1 MADYEFATS
10 PFPLPLT
17 LEEID
22 AAWLTAA
29 LHEKFPGVTA
39 RSVEIADGIRGTC
52 SKFRLRLDMDEAGRA
67 AGIPETLFLKG
78 GFEKHSRKLV
88 FLSKTESLG
97 YRDLLSHSSLNTP
110 DCYFAGFDEDRAQG
124 IILMEDLARRGASFG
139 DPQEARSIEEVARSL
154 SQLAGFHAETW
165 DFPARPEP
173 GSRLSWVETA
183 PPFSRASLQPVLEPE
198 VWNAYVRMPRGAAAS
213 NRFHDVEWAKRA
225 LRAMDVLSAQTPN
238 CVIHGDTHLGNTF
251 MEPDGTPGFY
261 DIVPRRAPPMVEV
274 CYHIALSLD
283 VVDRQAGERDLVGH
297 YLDELKR
304 HGVKDAP
311 PFDEAMRQ
319 HACFLIEGY
328 CLVLTNDPFFQ
339 PESPI
344 TAYAA
349 RFSEAMLDNDT
360 AGQLA
365 LLE

>member
-1 MADYEFATS
+1 LNG

-29 LHEKFPGVTA
+29 LQEKFPGVAVTDFA
-39 RSVEIADGIRGTC
+39 FAEEIRGTC
-52 SKFRLRLDMDEAGRA
+52 TKFRLKLDMDEAGRA
-67 AGIPETLFLKG
+67 AGIPETVYLKG
-78 GFEKHSRKLV
+78 GFEEHSRKLV

-97 YRDLLSHSSLNTP
+97 YRDLLSHSRLNTP
-110 DCYFAGFDEDRAQG
+110 KCYFAGFDEEREQG
-124 IILMEDLARRGASFG
+124 IIVMEDLTRRGVTFG
-139 DPQEARSIEEVARSL
+139 DPQEPRSIDLVASSL

-165 DFPARPEP
+165 DFPAHPEP
-173 GSRLSWVETA
+173 GGRLSWVETA
-183 PPFSRASLQPVLEPE
+183 PPFSRASLQPVLEPD

-213 NRFHDVEWAKRA
+213 NRFHDVAWAKQT

-261 DIVPRRAPPMVEV
+261 DIVPRRAPPMAEV
-274 CYHIALSLD
+274 CYHITLSLD
-283 VVDRQAGERDLVGH
+283 IVDRQKAERDLVRH
-297 YLDELKR
+297 YLEELKR
-304 HGVKDAP
+304 HGVTDAP
-311 PFDEAMRQ
+311 GYDEAMRQ
-319 HACFLIEGY
+319 HAAFLIEGY
-328 CLVLTNDPFFQ
+328 ALVLTNDPFFQ
-339 PESPI
+339 PEAPI

-360 AGQLA
+360 AGVLA
-365 LLE
+365 GVE